1 MENMPLKYRRLS
13 KTRVNKIL
21 KCFSLDLTATQ
32 AAEMVGVNRNTINV
46 WYMKFRVTLAEFQ
59 EEQVQKSNG
68 EFELDESY
76 FGGIKKKIHA
86 EERRKRGRG
95 AENKIPV
102 FGIKK
107 RDDGSVY
114 TEIIP
119 NASKSTLYP
128 IIKKLITKDDSIIY
142 TDKFRTYDGLVFD
155 GYKHYRIN
163 HSKRYSNSKGI
174 HINGIENFW
183 SFAKLR
189 LSRFHGIS
197 RKNFYYHL
205 KECEFRYNK
214 KHDMMKVLQARL
226 REILV

>member
-1 MENMPLKYRRLS
+1 MQ
-13 KTRVNKIL
+13 
-21 KCFSLDLTATQ
+21 CFVADLGATQ
-32 AAEMVGVNRNTINV
+32 TAQLANLNRNTVND
-46 WYMKFRVTLAEFQ
+46 WFQTFRVWIAEYQ
-59 EEQVQKSNG
+59 EEQIAQSAG

-76 FGGIKKKIHA
+76 FGGIKKKTHA
-86 EERRKRGRG
+86 AERRKRGRG
-95 AENKIPV
+95 AENKVPV

-114 TEIIP
+114 TQIIP
-119 NASKSTLYP
+119 NASKATLFP
-128 IIKKLITKDDSIIY
+128 IIKKLINKDDSVIY
-142 TDKFRTYDGLVFD
+142 TDKFKTYDGLVFD

-163 HSKRYSNSKGI
+163 HSKRYSNRKGI

-189 LSRFHGIS
+189 LAKFRGLS

-214 KHDMMKVLQARL
+214 KADMMKVLKAKSRDL
-226 REILV
+226 LV

>member
-1 MENMPLKYRRLS
+1 MPKKYSRLS
-13 KTRVNKIL
+13 KRKVNQL
-21 KCFSLDLTATQ
+21 MQYFAADLGATQ
-32 AAEMVGVNRNTINV
+32 TALLANLNRNTVND
-46 WYMKFRVTLAEFQ
+46 WFNTFRIWIAEYQ
-59 EEQVQKSNG
+59 EEQIAQSAG

-76 FGGIKKKIHA
+76 FGGIKKKTHA
-86 EERRKRGRG
+86 KERRKRGRG

-114 TEIIP
+114 TQIIP
-119 NASKSTLYP
+119 NASKATLFP
-128 IIKKLITKDDSIIY
+128 IIKKLINKDDSVIY
-142 TDKFRTYDGLVFD
+142 TDKFKTYDGLVFD

-163 HSKRYSNSKGI
+163 HSKKYSNRKGI

-189 LSRFHGIS
+189 LAKFRGLSRQ
-197 RKNFYYHL
+197 NFYYHL

-214 KHDMMKVLQARL
+214 KADMMKVLKAKSRDL
-226 REILV
+226 LV

>member
-1 MENMPLKYRRLS
+1 MQ
-13 KTRVNKIL
+13 
-21 KCFSLDLTATQ
+21 CFAADLGATQ
-32 AAEMVGVNRNTINV
+32 TAVLANLNRNTVND
-46 WYMKFRVTLAEFQ
+46 WFTTFRVWIAEYQ
-59 EEQVQKSNG
+59 EEQTAQSAG

-76 FGGIKKKIHA
+76 FGGIKKKTHA

-95 AENKIPV
+95 VENKIPV

-114 TEIIP
+114 TQIIQ
-119 NASKSTLYP
+119 NASKATLFP
-128 IIKKLITKDDSIIY
+128 IIKKLINKDDSVIY

-163 HSKRYSNSKGI
+163 HSKRYSNRKGV

-189 LSRFHGIS
+189 LAKFRGLN
-197 RKNFYYHL
+197 RKNFYLHL

-214 KHDMMKVLQARL
+214 KADMMSVLKAKSRDL
-226 REILV
+226 LV